1 MRGCARRWRQ
11 GYHKLL
17 AYKDEYEVARL
28 LHQTEQKAK
37 AEFDGDLKLTYHL
50 APPMLSKT
58 GPDGRPAK
66 KEFGAWMASA
76 FPDARAR

>member
-1 MRGCARRWRQ
+1 M

-28 LHQTEQKAK
+28 LLTTAK
-37 AEFDGDLKLTYHL
+37 RRGEFDGDFKMTFHL

-58 GPDGRPAK
+58 GPDGRPRNAN
-66 KEFGAWMASA
+66 SA
-76 FPDARAR
+76 LACAALQVLAA